1 MYTVLFRVFPPR
13 LTFVNDEIGSS
24 YHTMKARWDL
34 LLLPSFIITFVLIAA
49 SQYVFLKGSFYKDL
63 GLGRVSD
70 IAEFTNYVRFFSDSF
85 YLNTLWITIKTSG
98 LATLFT
104 LLLGFPVAY
113 LIARMRS
120 RWAMILLAGIVVA
133 TFVTIVIKVF
143 GLIIIFSADGW
154 LNKILM
160 GVGIVDKPYTIIG
173 NQTGVV
179 VGLMH
184 FTLGFGVL
192 LLYSV
197 IQTIPR
203 SLEDAAQIHGASRWR
218 VHWRVLLPLSLPG
231 VTVGALMVFNMC
243 MGAFTSAALLG
254 GGRVFTLPVLIQRTV
269 MMEIK
274 YAMSGTLAAVLLVSV
289 ILINLF
295 SIFLL
300 RRFKAAKLV
309 IA

>member
-1 MYTVLFRVFPPR
+1 MKTRW
-13 LTFVNDEIGSS
+13 EIV
-24 YHTMKARWDL
+24 
-34 LLLPSFIITFVLIAA
+34 LLPSFLLVGLLIVA
-49 SQYVFLKGSFYKDL
+49 SQYVFLKGSFFKDL
-63 GLGRVSD
+63 GLGRINDTATFV
-70 IAEFTNYVRFFSDSF
+70 NYIRFFTDSF
-85 YLNTLWITIKTSG
+85 YLNTLWITVKTSA
-98 LATLFT
+98 LAALFT
-104 LLLGFPVAY
+104 LILGFPVAY

-120 RWAMILLAGIVVA
+120 KWAMILLASIVVA

-143 GLIIIFSADGW
+143 GLIIIFSADG
-154 LNKILM
+154 LINQALM
-160 GVGIVDKPYTIIG
+160 GLNIIDRPYTIIG

-203 SLEDAAQIHGASRWR
+203 SFEDAAQIHGASRWR
-218 VHWRVLLPLSLPG
+218 MHLRVLLPLSLPG
-231 VTVGALMVFNMC
+231 VTVGTLMMFNMC

-274 YAMSGTLAAVLLVSV
+274 YSMAGTLAAVLLITVL
-289 ILINLF
+289 LINLL
-295 SIFLL
+295 SIYLIRRL
-300 RRFKAAKLV
+300 RSARLV

>member
-1 MYTVLFRVFPPR
+1 
-13 LTFVNDEIGSS
+13 
-24 YHTMKARWDL
+24 MKTRWEMV
-34 LLLPSFIITFVLIAA
+34 LLPSFLIVGILIVA
-49 SQYVFLKGSFYKDL
+49 SQYVFLKGSFFKDL
-63 GLGRVSD
+63 GLGRISD
-70 IAEFTNYVRFFSDSF
+70 TATMVNYLRFFTDSF
-85 YLNTLWITIKTSG
+85 YLNTLWITVKTSA
-98 LATLFT
+98 LAALFT
-104 LLLGFPVAY
+104 LILGFPVAY

-120 RWAMILLAGIVVA
+120 RWSMILLAGIVVA

-143 GLIIIFSADGW
+143 GLIIIFSADG
-154 LNKILM
+154 LINQALM
-160 GVGIVDKPYTIIG
+160 GLHIIDRPYTIIG

-218 VHWRVLLPLSLPG
+218 MHLRVLFPLSLPG
-231 VTVGALMVFNMC
+231 VTVGVLMMFNMC

-274 YAMSGTLAAVLLVSV
+274 YSMAGALAAVLLVTV
-289 ILINLF
+289 LLINLL
-295 SIFLL
+295 SIYLI
-300 RRFKAAKLV
+300 RRLKSARLV

>member
-1 MYTVLFRVFPPR
+1 
-13 LTFVNDEIGSS
+13 
-24 YHTMKARWDL
+24 MKTRWEMV
-34 LLLPSFIITFVLIAA
+34 LLPSFLIVGILIVA
-49 SQYVFLKGSFYKDL
+49 SQYVFLKGSFFKDL
-63 GLGRVSD
+63 GLGRISD
-70 IAEFTNYVRFFSDSF
+70 TATMVNYLRFFTDSF
-85 YLNTLWITIKTSG
+85 YLNTLWITVKTSA
-98 LATLFT
+98 LAALFT
-104 LLLGFPVAY
+104 LILGFPVAY

-120 RWAMILLAGIVVA
+120 RWSMFLLAGIVVA

-143 GLIIIFSADGW
+143 GLIIIFSADG
-154 LNKILM
+154 LINQALM
-160 GVGIVDKPYTIIG
+160 GLHIVDRPYTIIG

-218 VHWRVLLPLSLPG
+218 MHLRVLFPLSLPG
-231 VTVGALMVFNMC
+231 VTVGVLMMFNMC

-274 YAMSGTLAAVLLVSV
+274 YSMAGTLAAVLLVTV
-289 ILINLF
+289 LLINLL
-295 SIFLL
+295 SIYLI
-300 RRFKAAKLV
+300 RRLKSARLV

>member
-1 MYTVLFRVFPPR
+1 
-13 LTFVNDEIGSS
+13 
-24 YHTMKARWDL
+24 MKTRWEMV
-34 LLLPSFIITFVLIAA
+34 LLPSFLIVGILIVA
-49 SQYVFLKGSFYKDL
+49 SQYVFLKGSFFKDL
-63 GLGRVSD
+63 GLGRISDTVSMV
-70 IAEFTNYVRFFSDSF
+70 NYLRFFTDSF
-85 YLNTLWITIKTSG
+85 YLNTLWITVKTSA
-98 LATLFT
+98 LAALFT
-104 LLLGFPVAY
+104 LILGFPVAY

-120 RWAMILLAGIVVA
+120 RWSMFLLAGIVVA

-143 GLIIIFSADGW
+143 GLIIIFSVDG
-154 LNKILM
+154 LINQALM
-160 GVGIVDKPYTIIG
+160 GLHIVDRPYTIIG

-218 VHWRVLLPLSLPG
+218 MHLRVLFPLSLPG
-231 VTVGALMVFNMC
+231 VTVGVLMMFNMC

-274 YAMSGTLAAVLLVSV
+274 YSMAGALAAVLLVTV
-289 ILINLF
+289 LLINLL
-295 SIFLL
+295 SIYLI
-300 RRFKAAKLV
+300 RRLKSARLV

>member
-1 MYTVLFRVFPPR
+1 
-13 LTFVNDEIGSS
+13 
-24 YHTMKARWDL
+24 MKTRWEMV
-34 LLLPSFIITFVLIAA
+34 LLPSFLIVGILIVA
-49 SQYVFLKGSFYKDL
+49 SQYVFLKGSFFKDL
-63 GLGRVSD
+63 GLGRISD
-70 IAEFTNYVRFFSDSF
+70 TATMVNYLRFFTDSF
-85 YLNTLWITIKTSG
+85 YLNTLWITVKTSA
-98 LATLFT
+98 LAALFT
-104 LLLGFPVAY
+104 LILGFPVAY

-120 RWAMILLAGIVVA
+120 RWSMILLAGIVVA

-143 GLIIIFSADGW
+143 GLIIIFSADG
-154 LNKILM
+154 LINQALM
-160 GVGIVDKPYTIIG
+160 GLHIIDRPYTIIG

-218 VHWRVLLPLSLPG
+218 MHLRVLFPLSLPG
-231 VTVGALMVFNMC
+231 VTVGVLMMFNMC

-274 YAMSGTLAAVLLVSV
+274 YSMAGTLAAVLLVTVLLIKLLS
-289 ILINLF
+289 INL
-295 SIFLL
+295 I
-300 RRFKAAKLV
+300 RRMKSARLV
-309 IA
+309 SA

>member
-1 MYTVLFRVFPPR
+1 MRT
-13 LTFVNDEIGSS
+13 
-24 YHTMKARWDL
+24 RWEL
-34 LLLPSFIITFVLIAA
+34 ILLPSFAIVAVLIVA

-63 GLGRVSD
+63 GLGRTGD
-70 IAEFTNYVRFFSDSF
+70 IVQWTNYIRFFTDSF
-85 YLNTLWITIKTSG
+85 YLNTLWITVKTSA

-120 RWAMILLAGIVVA
+120 RWSMLLLAGIVVA

-143 GLIIIFSADGW
+143 GLIIIFSADGII
-154 LNKILM
+154 NKFLM
-160 GVGIVDKPYTIIG
+160 AVSIVDTPYTIIG
-173 NQTGVV
+173 SQTGVV

-203 SLEDAAQIHGASRWR
+203 SYEDAAQIHGASRWR
-218 VHWRVLLPLSLPG
+218 MHYRVLLPLSLPG
-231 VTVGALMVFNMC
+231 LTVGALMMFNMC

-269 MMEIK
+269 MMEVK
-274 YAMSGTLAAVLLVSV
+274 YSMAGTLSAVLLVTV
-289 ILINLF
+289 LLINLL
-295 SIFLL
+295 SIILIRRL
-300 RRFKAAKLV
+300 RAARLV

>member
-1 MYTVLFRVFPPR
+1 MKTRWE
-13 LTFVNDEIGSS
+13 FV
-24 YHTMKARWDL
+24 
-34 LLLPSFIITFVLIAA
+34 LLPSFLIVGILIVA
-49 SQYVFLKGSFYKDL
+49 SQYVFLKGSFFKDL
-63 GLGRVSD
+63 GLGRISD
-70 IAEFTNYVRFFSDSF
+70 TATMINYMRVFTDAF
-85 YLNTLWITIKTSG
+85 YLKTLWITVKTSA
-98 LATLFT
+98 LAALFT
-104 LLLGFPVAY
+104 LILGFPVAY

-120 RWAMILLAGIVVA
+120 QWSMILLAGIVVA

-143 GLIIIFSADGW
+143 GLIIIFSADG
-154 LNKILM
+154 LINQALM
-160 GVGIVDKPYTIIG
+160 ALHIVDRPYTIIG

-218 VHWRVLLPLSLPG
+218 MHLRVLLPLSLPG
-231 VTVGALMVFNMC
+231 VTVGSLMMFNMC

-274 YAMSGTLAAVLLVSV
+274 YSMAGALAAVLLVTV
-289 ILINLF
+289 LLINLL
-295 SIFLL
+295 SIYLIRRL
-300 RRFKAAKLV
+300 RSARLV

>member
-1 MYTVLFRVFPPR
+1 MNT
-13 LTFVNDEIGSS
+13 
-24 YHTMKARWDL
+24 RWDL
-34 LLLPSFIITFVLIAA
+34 ILLPSFVIVGILIVA
-49 SQYVFLKGSFYKDL
+49 SQFIFLEGSFYKDL
-63 GLGRVSD
+63 GLGRTGTD
-70 IAEFTNYVRFFSDSF
+70 LQLTNYIRFFTDSF
-85 YLNTLWITIKTSG
+85 YLNTLWITVKTSG
-98 LATLFT
+98 LATIFT
-104 LLLGFPVAY
+104 MLLGFPVAY

-120 RWAMILLAGIVVA
+120 RWSMLLLAGIVVA

-143 GLIIIFSADGW
+143 GLIIIFSADG
-154 LNKILM
+154 LINKVLM
-160 GVGIVDKPYTIIG
+160 GIGIVDTPYTIIG

-203 SLEDAAQIHGASRWR
+203 SYEEAAQIHGASRWR
-218 VHWRVLLPLSLPG
+218 MHYRVLLPLSLPG
-231 VTVGALMVFNMC
+231 LTVGALMIFNMS

-269 MMEIK
+269 MMEVK
-274 YAMSGTLAAVLLVSV
+274 YSMAGTLSAVLLVTV
-289 ILINLF
+289 LLINLL
-295 SIFLL
+295 SIILIRRL
-300 RRFKAAKLV
+300 RSARLV

>member
-1 MYTVLFRVFPPR
+1 MKTRWE
-13 LTFVNDEIGSS
+13 FV
-24 YHTMKARWDL
+24 
-34 LLLPSFIITFVLIAA
+34 LLPSFLIVGILIVA
-49 SQYVFLKGSFYKDL
+49 SQYVFLKGSFFKDL
-63 GLGRVSD
+63 GLGRISD
-70 IAEFTNYVRFFSDSF
+70 TATMINYMRVFTDAF
-85 YLNTLWITIKTSG
+85 YLKTLWITVKTSA
-98 LATLFT
+98 LAALFT
-104 LLLGFPVAY
+104 LILGFPVAY

-120 RWAMILLAGIVVA
+120 QWSMILLAGIVVA

-143 GLIIIFSADGW
+143 GLIIIFSADG
-154 LNKILM
+154 LINQVLM
-160 GVGIVDKPYTIIG
+160 ALHIVDRPYTIIG

-218 VHWRVLLPLSLPG
+218 MHLRVLLPLSLPG
-231 VTVGALMVFNMC
+231 VTVGSLMMFNMC

-274 YAMSGTLAAVLLVSV
+274 YSMAGTLAAVLLVTV
-289 ILINLF
+289 LLINLL
-295 SIFLL
+295 SIYLI
-300 RRFKAAKLV
+300 RRLKSARLV

>member
-1 MYTVLFRVFPPR
+1 MQ
-13 LTFVNDEIGSS
+13 
-24 YHTMKARWDL
+24 ARWEY
-34 LLLPSFIITFVLIAA
+34 LLLPSFVFVVLLIVS
-49 SQYVFLKGSFYKDL
+49 SQYVFLKGSFYEDL
-63 GLGRVSD
+63 GLGQIGDTFDWV
-70 IAEFTNYVRFFSDSF
+70 NYNKFFSDTF
-85 YLNTLWITIKTSG
+85 YLSTLWITVKVSA

-104 LLLGFPVAY
+104 MLLGFPVAY

-120 RWAMILLAGIVVA
+120 QWAMILLAGVVVS

-143 GLIIIFSADGW
+143 GLIIIFSADGL
-154 LNKILM
+154 LNKFLM
-160 GVGIVDKPYTIIG
+160 GIGIVDTPYTIIG

-218 VHWRVLLPLSLPG
+218 MHLRVLLPLSLPG
-231 VTVGALMVFNMC
+231 VTVGALMIFNMS

-254 GGRVFTLPVLIQRTV
+254 GGRVFTLPVLIQRTM

-274 YAMSGTLAAVLLVSV
+274 YSMAGTLAAVLLIAVL
-289 ILINLF
+289 LINLL
-295 SIFLL
+295 SVFLL
-300 RRFKAAKLV
+300 RRLRAARLV

>member
-1 MYTVLFRVFPPR
+1 MKTRW
-13 LTFVNDEIGSS
+13 EIV
-24 YHTMKARWDL
+24 
-34 LLLPSFIITFVLIAA
+34 LLPSFLLVGLLIVA
-49 SQYVFLKGSFYKDL
+49 SQYVFLKGSFFKDL
-63 GLGRVSD
+63 GLGRINDTVT
-70 IAEFTNYVRFFSDSF
+70 FVNYIRFFTDSF
-85 YLNTLWITIKTSG
+85 YLNTLWITVKTSALG
-98 LATLFT
+98 ALFT
-104 LLLGFPVAY
+104 LILGFPVAY

-120 RWAMILLAGIVVA
+120 KWAMILLAGIVVA

-143 GLIIIFSADGW
+143 GLIIIFSADG
-154 LNKILM
+154 LINQALM
-160 GVGIVDKPYTIIG
+160 GLNIIDRPYTIIG

-203 SLEDAAQIHGASRWR
+203 SFEDAAQIHGASRWR
-218 VHWRVLLPLSLPG
+218 MHLRVLLPLSLPG
-231 VTVGALMVFNMC
+231 VTVGTLMIFNMC

-274 YAMSGTLAAVLLVSV
+274 YSMAGTLAAVLLITVL
-289 ILINLF
+289 LINLL
-295 SIFLL
+295 SIYLIHKL
-300 RRFKAAKLV
+300 KSARLV

>member
-1 MYTVLFRVFPPR
+1 
-13 LTFVNDEIGSS
+13 
-24 YHTMKARWDL
+24 
-34 LLLPSFIITFVLIAA
+34 
-49 SQYVFLKGSFYKDL
+49 
-63 GLGRVSD
+63 
-70 IAEFTNYVRFFSDSF
+70 
-85 YLNTLWITIKTSG
+85 
-98 LATLFT
+98 
-104 LLLGFPVAY
+104 
-113 LIARMRS
+113 
-120 RWAMILLAGIVVA
+120 MILLASIVVA

-143 GLIIIFSADGW
+143 GLIIIFSADG
-154 LNKILM
+154 LINQALM
-160 GVGIVDKPYTIIG
+160 GLNIIDRPYTIIG

-203 SLEDAAQIHGASRWR
+203 SFEDAAQIHGASRWR
-218 VHWRVLLPLSLPG
+218 MHLRVLLPLSLPG
-231 VTVGALMVFNMC
+231 VTVGTLMMFNMC

-274 YAMSGTLAAVLLVSV
+274 YSMAGTLAAVLLITVL
-289 ILINLF
+289 LINLL
-295 SIFLL
+295 SIYLIHRL
-300 RRFKAAKLV
+300 KSARLV

>member
-1 MYTVLFRVFPPR
+1 MKTRW
-13 LTFVNDEIGSS
+13 EIV
-24 YHTMKARWDL
+24 
-34 LLLPSFIITFVLIAA
+34 LLPSFLLVGLLIVA
-49 SQYVFLKGSFYKDL
+49 SQYVFLKGSFFKDL
-63 GLGRVSD
+63 GLGRINDTATFV
-70 IAEFTNYVRFFSDSF
+70 NYIRFFTDTF
-85 YLNTLWITIKTSG
+85 YLNTLWITVKTSA
-98 LATLFT
+98 LAALFT
-104 LLLGFPVAY
+104 LILGFPVAY

-120 RWAMILLAGIVVA
+120 KWAMILLASIVVA

-143 GLIIIFSADGW
+143 GLIIIFSADG
-154 LNKILM
+154 LINQALM
-160 GVGIVDKPYTIIG
+160 GLNIIDRPYTIIG

-203 SLEDAAQIHGASRWR
+203 SFEDAAQIHGASRWR
-218 VHWRVLLPLSLPG
+218 MHLRVLLPLSLPG
-231 VTVGALMVFNMC
+231 VTVGTLMMFNMC

-274 YAMSGTLAAVLLVSV
+274 YSMAGTLAAVLLITVL
-289 ILINLF
+289 LINLL
-295 SIFLL
+295 SIYLIHRL
-300 RRFKAAKLV
+300 KSARLV